1 MRVMV
6 ALVMV
11 MDLMA
16 AWRQLYPGAFRRV
29 RMAYRR
35 ERMNSRR
42 RKATRDTDESSWTR
56 YM

>member
-1 MRVMV
+1 MV

-16 AWRQLYPGAFRRV
+16 AWRQSYPGAFRRV